1 MQDKS
6 KMKKICKSHQ
16 ENFSFLVFEKNI
28 HCEIE
33 ETNIMIKVIEDQKRK
48 LKNWAD
54 QMIEKQDKL
63 LQKVVKYKY
72 ELKLEI
78 SQRLKLEKE
87 IIQLQEEKSISVPLD
102 DQVAAYPRLS
112 HEEVIMNTK
121 KLLKKLKEN
130 ELIQK
135 IFAAKADD
143 EMIMDLV
150 ENFRLDQAYIKLIQ
164 FVCEMIDCTSNIQ
177 S

>member
-1 MQDKS
+1 MKRKS
-6 KMKKICKSHQ
+6 KTSQ

-28 HCEIE
+28 HSEIE

-63 LQKVVKYKY
+63 LEKVMKYKH

-78 SQRLKLEKE
+78 SQRLKLEKQ

-102 DQVAAYPRLS
+102 DQMAAYPKLS

-130 ELIQK
+130 ELIQE
-135 IFAAKADD
+135 IFVAKADD
-143 EMIMDLV
+143 DLIMDLV

-164 FVCEMIDCTSNIQ
+164 FVCEMVDCTSNIQ